1 MKADTLFFY
10 PKELIDKETQS
21 LALSIRQWADKEVI
35 ANRLKFLENY
45 RQLVENSRKKLAMDI
60 GLQQMIWP
68 EDYGGG
74 GFNSYKRSI
83 SIVRIIE
90 EISRADPGIGFM
102 YAANLSSYAPMV
114 MEPHIDKDLCAQFAP
129 MFCGKELKTGGSLIL
144 PGAGDI
150 DNKDETLFLGRTI
163 QVAATL
169 EDDEWVI
176 NGKGLRPL
184 NSGASAELFCIV
196 CASAYGGKGGKK
208 AKGIPSIIYVPGDSK
223 GIKRGKAFKKT
234 GLHADKN
241 ADVSFNNVR
250 VPKAYMVKRDGAVK
264 GVYLWLNL
272 CMSAT
277 CIGSLMNVYEIIK
290 DWVDVR
296 VIKGKGLIK
305 ENPLDAAVLAEIAED
320 ITLSRMLT
328 YNLANIMTK
337 PEVYGSLE
345 QDRVFALAEMIG
357 MRVASSALHAINRT
371 MELMG
376 SAGYATEWNLEKHWR
391 DVKTIQSYLCGIGA
405 NVPVSMDI
413 ARLFFDC
420 KEI

>member
-1 MKADTLFFY
+1 MKADALFFY

-35 ANRLKFLENY
+35 ANRLKFSENY
-45 RQLVENSRKKLAMDI
+45 RQLVEDSRKKLAIDI

-68 EDYGGG
+68 EAYGGG

-83 SIVRIIE
+83 SIVRALE

-114 MEPHIDKDLCAQFAP
+114 MEPHVDKELCARFAP
-129 MFCGKELKTGGSLIL
+129 IFCGKELKTGGSLIL

-150 DNKDETLFLGRTI
+150 HDEGGPLFLGRTI
-163 QVAATL
+163 QVAAAL
-169 EDDEWVI
+169 RGDEWVI
-176 NGKGLRPL
+176 NGKGLRPF
-184 NSGASAELFCIV
+184 NSGAGAELFCIV
-196 CASAYGGKGGKK
+196 CAPTQVGKDGKK
-208 AKGIPSIIYVPGDSK
+208 SKGMPSIIYVSGDSK
-223 GIKRGKAFKKT
+223 GIKRGKVFKKT
-234 GLHADKN
+234 GLN
-241 ADVSFNNVR
+241 ADENADISFDNVR
-250 VPKAYMVKRDGAVK
+250 VPKAYMVKRDGAIK
-264 GVYLWLNL
+264 GVHSWLNL
-272 CMSAT
+272 CMGAV

-305 ENPLDAAVLAEIAED
+305 ENPLDAAILAEIAED
-320 ITLSRMLT
+320 ITVSRLLT
-328 YNLANIMTK
+328 YNLANIMTRPK
-337 PEVYGSLE
+337 DYGSLE
-345 QDRVFALAEMIG
+345 QDQVFTLAEMIG
-357 MRVASSALHAINRT
+357 MRVTSSALHAINRT

-405 NVPVSMDI
+405 DVPVKMDI
-413 ARLFFDC
+413 ARQFFDC